1 MSKTADKSDP
11 KLWEKVKK
19 EVTDGDKGGHPG
31 QWSARKAQMAVQ
43 EYKKQGGD
51 YEGGDKEETSLSK
64 WTKEHNAKESDDS
77 NGDASRSEL
86 YAQAKDHEIPGRSKM
101 SKDELKSALK
111 KDEGR

>member
-1 MSKTADKSDP
+1 MVRPQGANGS
-11 KLWEKVKK
+11 
-19 EVTDGDKGGHPG
+19 PG
-31 QWSARKAQMAVQ
+31 IQ
-43 EYKKQGGD
+43 EAGRRLRGR
-51 YEGGDKEETSLSK
+51 DKEETSLSK